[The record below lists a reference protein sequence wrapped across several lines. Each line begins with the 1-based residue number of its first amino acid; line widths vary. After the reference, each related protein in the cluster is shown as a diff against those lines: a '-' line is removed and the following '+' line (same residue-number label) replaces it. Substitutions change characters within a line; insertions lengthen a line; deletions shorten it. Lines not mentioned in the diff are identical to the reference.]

1 MDKSTV
7 IKQLKFKRHQIK
19 LVISMTAIIA
29 FLVGC
34 VSQRAADV
42 KFSNPKRIVD
52 IVVNE
57 NSESLEITIKGNQPL
72 TYTVKKQS
80 SPKGLLINFPGTA
93 FDIGKGNY
101 SPPYNDIIW
110 SIKTSEIFEK
120 KAITSHIFIAL
131 KKDTL
136 YDLVLNKEE
145 ILVTF
150 SKSTVVS
157 DDVKPQPQPAAIK
170 PQPKFTPADIT
181 TATRIKTITVKPSQN
196 KIVVHVQADGT
207 VKNFK
212 SFTLNNSA
220 KIVFDLFKLKSPYKQ
235 EQKIA
240 VSSKWIKQIRY
251 FGHPDRVRLV
261 LETHKDYLAKYAALP
276 TDSGLLIHVG
286 DTTSLSAIAVPNA
299 KKKNPRTKR
308 VTLTWDKVPNATSYN
323 VYLSNSPGV
332 SRHHG
337 TKISNIKGNY
347 TAAELKPG
355 ATYYFVV
362 TAVNESGE
370 STESEEIT
378 FTVGD

>member
-1 MDKSTV
+1 M
-7 IKQLKFKRHQIK
+7 IKQLKFKRPQMK
-19 LVISMTAIIA
+19 SVISMTAIIV
-29 FLVGC
+29 FMVGC
-34 VSQRAADV
+34 VSQRAANV
-42 KFSNPKRIVD
+42 KFSNPKRIID

-72 TYTVKKQS
+72 TYTVKKQP
-80 SPKGLLINFPGTA
+80 SPKGLLINFPGAA

-120 KAITSHIFIAL
+120 KAITSRVFIAL
-131 KKDTL
+131 KKDTP
-136 YDLVLNKEE
+136 YDLTPNREE

-157 DDVKPQPQPAAIK
+157 DDVKPQPKPAAIK
-170 PQPKFTPADIT
+170 PQPKFTPTNIA
-181 TATRIKTITVKPSQN
+181 TATRIKAITAKPSQN
-196 KIVVHVQADGT
+196 KLVVHVQADGT
-207 VKNFK
+207 VKDFK
-212 SFTLNNSA
+212 SFTLYNSG
-220 KIVFDLFKLKSPYKQ
+220 KIVFDLFKLKSPFKQ

-276 TDSGLLIHVG
+276 TESGLLIHVG
-286 DTTSLSAIAVPNA
+286 DTTGLSAKAVPNE
-299 KKKNPRTKR
+299 KKENPRTKR

-332 SRHHG
+332 GRHKG
-337 TKISNIKGNY
+337 SKISNIKSNY
-347 TAAELKPG
+347 TTAELKPG